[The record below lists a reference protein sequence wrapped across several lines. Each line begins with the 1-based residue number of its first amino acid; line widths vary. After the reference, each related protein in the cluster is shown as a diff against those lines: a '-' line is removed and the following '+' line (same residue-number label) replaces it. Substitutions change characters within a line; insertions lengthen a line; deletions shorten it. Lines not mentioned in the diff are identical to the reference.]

1 MGVRNAILD
10 HIVTI
15 AHFLLGHHLFNND
28 GIQTYIVASGMDEE
42 YTWGTNVDTVPFT
55 EHTHCVLQ

>member
-1 MGVRNAILD
+1 MAVRNAILD

-15 AHFLLGHHLFNND
+15 AHFLLGQLNYD